1 MLFTMLSM
9 MWVWRLGSRC
19 VLARAWWA
27 LNNKLFIRAVFCAQN
42 YIWCDYVSLYG
53 IVLCLVPVLWLIG
66 ILPVPIMVIIIRRL
80 PDIIKTRTR
89 DRESDDDPLAWADTV
104 PECSAARVAARL
116 ESSIWT
122 SILSESHC
130 CYCTESAA
138 TAVLSY
144 SLDRK
149 LLILY
154 WQSLQLIL
162 TSCF

>member
-9 MWVWRLGSRC
+9 MWVWRLGSWCC
-19 VLARAWWA
+19 VLAGAWWA

-104 PECSAARVAARL
+104 PGCSAARVAARVPQFGQY
-116 ESSIWT
+116 SQKAT
-122 SILSESHC
+122 
-130 CYCTESAA
+130 AA
-138 TAVLSY
+138 TTQNCRVCRYY
-144 SLDRK
+144 SL
-149 LLILY
+149 LIFS
-154 WQSLQLIL
+154 W
-162 TSCF
+162 

>member
-9 MWVWRLGSRC
+9 MWVWRLGSWCC

-80 PDIIKTRTR
+80 PDIINTRTR
-89 DRESDDDPLAWADTV
+89 DHSDDDTLACVSLCWKQFRGSHHIQQHIVSSCPPWLLLPSFIPRAAPDGGNLTV
-104 PECSAARVAARL
+104 TL
-116 ESSIWT
+116 GKGDFI
-122 SILSESHC
+122 
-130 CYCTESAA
+130 
-138 TAVLSY
+138 
-144 SLDRK
+144 
-149 LLILY
+149 
-154 WQSLQLIL
+154 
-162 TSCF
+162 

>member
-9 MWVWRLGSRC
+9 MWVWRLGSWCC

-104 PECSAARVAARL
+104 PGCSAARVAARVPQFGQYFQKA
-116 ESSIWT
+116 T
-122 SILSESHC
+122 
-130 CYCTESAA
+130 AA
-138 TAVLSY
+138 TMQNCRVYRYY
-144 SLDRK
+144 SL
-149 LLILY
+149 LMFS
-154 WQSLQLIL
+154 W
-162 TSCF
+162 

>member
-104 PECSAARVAARL
+104 PGCSAARVAARVPQFGHRYFQKATDATTQSL
-116 ESSIWT
+116 PLLQSSH
-122 SILSESHC
+122 IL
-130 CYCTESAA
+130 
-138 TAVLSY
+138 L
-144 SLDRK
+144 K
-149 LLILY
+149 LLL
-154 WQSLQLIL
+154 L
-162 TSCF
+162 